1 MKDAMSF
8 STLYFS
14 RASVAQS
21 TASYYWLVILEFAK
35 ETIVKVYWTCCISS
49 DMSAFFIT
57 AFLSDILPP
66 DEIVSEMRTMV
77 MFCKNHSYGKHYPPA
92 FQFLISP
99 RNYMWCTSG
108 QHHYQT
114 VSNMTQK
121 MHNSTN
127 SNVHKT
133 WINGWMH
140 EKSIVPCAMIKDV
153 DHSSNLTAWRKGW
166 HSSSG
171 EHYSI
176 WILDRLTWD
185 KYSAHIQL
193 KYHMIDYAF

>member
-1 MKDAMSF
+1 MG
-8 STLYFS
+8 Y
-14 RASVAQS
+14 
-21 TASYYWLVILEFAK
+21 AK

-99 RNYMWCTSG
+99 RNYVWYTA
-108 QHHYQT
+108 QHHHQT

-121 MHNSTN
+121 MYNSTN

-133 WINGWMH
+133 WIGWMH
-140 EKSIVPCAMIKDV
+140 EKSIVPCAMVRDSDQQI
-153 DHSSNLTAWRKGW
+153 SSLEERDGIVPQWNV
-166 HSSSG
+166 H
-171 EHYSI
+171 SI

-185 KYSAHIQL
+185 KYSAHIQWNITWSTMRFIAAYL
-193 KYHMIDYAF
+193 YEMQPIWMKKK